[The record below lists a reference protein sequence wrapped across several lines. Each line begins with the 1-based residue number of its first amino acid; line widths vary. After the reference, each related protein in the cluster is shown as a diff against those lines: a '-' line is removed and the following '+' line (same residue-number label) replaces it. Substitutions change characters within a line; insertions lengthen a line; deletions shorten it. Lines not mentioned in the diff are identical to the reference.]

1 MICKL
6 GFIVIYGLKLF
17 KLHFIYSLIISMF
30 YINDMCLP
38 VCSTVKQTF
47 YIIITNNEDK
57 YPLETRWLSDHSLKV
72 DY

>member
-1 MICKL
+1 
-6 GFIVIYGLKLF
+6 
-17 KLHFIYSLIISMF
+17 MF